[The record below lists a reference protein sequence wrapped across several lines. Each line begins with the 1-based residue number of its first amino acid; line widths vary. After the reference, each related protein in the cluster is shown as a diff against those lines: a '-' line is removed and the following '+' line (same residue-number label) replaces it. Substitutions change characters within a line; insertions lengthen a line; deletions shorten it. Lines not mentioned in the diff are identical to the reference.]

1 LDRLTYCCDIF
12 ETGNDSYRMKH
23 RS

>member
-1 LDRLTYCCDIF
+1 ERLTYCCDIF

>member
-1 LDRLTYCCDIF
+1 DRLTYCCDIF